1 MQCKIDKKLEDVL
14 LCRELF
20 VSLHKVLLMERIDRT
35 LYTRRIKSLLGK
47 GEAIVLTGHRRA
59 GKSCILEC
67 LYTLLTKEGNVLY
80 LDMEDPDNS
89 GITSFEQLNA
99 WIKEHLVADKHN
111 YLLIDEVQEIAGF
124 EKTLRYWVKQS
135 GMDIV
140 VTGSNAM
147 MLSSDIA
154 NAFAGRYMRIHI
166 HSLSYSEYLQFN
178 ALQPSDESLS
188 SYLYWGG
195 LPFLT
200 NIAVEDTRSRTDYL
214 GSIYDTIF
222 VKDIVI
228 RKQIR
233 NAPIVD
239 NLIRFIADNT
249 GKIFSSSS
257 IVKYFKG
264 KEVSV
269 SSNTIADYM
278 NSLCDTYMIDRVR
291 RYDIKGKKVFE
302 QQDKYYF
309 EDLGLRNY
317 LCRDKRLLDVEKL
330 LENAVYLK
338 LVRDGYEVYVG
349 QLDGKEIDFVA
360 RRGDEVVYYQVALYI
375 TNDDTYEREFG
386 NLKKIKD
393 NYPKYVVTMDK
404 MALMI
409 NDSGI
414 KVISASDFLL

>member
-1 MQCKIDKKLEDVL
+1 M
-14 LCRELF
+14 
-20 VSLHKVLLMERIDRT
+20 
-35 LYTRRIKSLLGK
+35 LGK

-67 LYTLLTKEGNVLY
+67 LCTLLAQEGNVMY
-80 LDMEDPDNS
+80 LDMENPDNS
-89 GITSFEQLNA
+89 NVASFEQLNT
-99 WIKEHLVADKHN
+99 WIKEQMVSDKHN
-111 YLLIDEVQEIAGF
+111 YLLIDEVQEIVGF
-124 EKTLRYWVKQS
+124 EKTLRYWIKQP

-154 NAFAGRYMRIHI
+154 NAFAGRYMRVHI

-178 ALQPSDESLS
+178 GLKPSEDSLS

-200 NIAVEDTRSRTDYL
+200 NISVEDTRSRTDYL

-222 VKDIVI
+222 VKDIII

-233 NAPIVD
+233 NAGIVD
-239 NLIRFIADNT
+239 NLVRFIADNT

-257 IVKYFKG
+257 IVKYLKG
-264 KEVSV
+264 KEVAV
-269 SSNTIADYM
+269 SSNTITDYM
-278 NSLCDTYMIDRVR
+278 NTLCDTYMIDRVR

-317 LCRDKRLLDVEKL
+317 LCRDKRLLDIEKL

-338 LVRDGYEVYVG
+338 LSADGYEVYVG
-349 QLDGKEIDFVA
+349 QMDGKEIDFVA
-360 RRGDEVVYYQVALYI
+360 RRGDEISYYQVALYI

-393 NYPKYVVTMDK
+393 NYPKYVITMDK
-404 MALMI
+404 IALMI
-409 NDSGI
+409 NDGGI